1 MEVITR
7 TTCRLCAS
15 DKLKDVLSLG
25 NLYVSDF
32 VEEQDESIK
41 APLELILC
49 EGCGLLQLR
58 HTAPQEIMYSRHYW
72 YKSAL
77 NGAIVSDLK
86 EIAGVAKEYMN
97 EGDTILD
104 IGANDGTLLSFVGK
118 KYHKVGVE
126 PANNLVEE
134 LRNHADETIHDFWD
148 AEVYKSLGLPKA
160 KVVTAIGMFYDM
172 EDPGKF
178 VKDVAEILDDEGTFI
193 TQLMTLKP
201 MLDNNDVGNICH
213 EHLEYYSYNALKY
226 LFENNGLEI
235 VYLEVNGING
245 GSYRIFAR
253 KLKTGSIFKFDELFD
268 YEKFKKNIEEN
279 KKLTVDFIKKKVKR
293 GQKVY
298 GYGASTK
305 GNTILQYY
313 GLDNKLISG
322 IADKNPDKF
331 GLKTV
336 GTNIPIINEDKIT
349 DADYYF
355 ILPWGFTKQFV
366 ENNPGKKFIVSIP
379 KFKVYE

>member
-32 VEEQDESIK
+32 VEEQGESIK

-104 IGANDGTLLSFVGK
+104 IGANDGTLLSFMGK
-118 KYHKVGVE
+118 KYNKVGVE

-134 LRNHADETIHDFWD
+134 LRDHADETIHDFWD
-148 AEVYKSLGLPKA
+148 AEVYKKLGLPKA
-160 KVVTAIGMFYDM
+160 KVITAIGMFYDM

-279 KKLTVDFIKKKVKR
+279 KKLTVDFIK
-293 GQKVY
+293 
-298 GYGASTK
+298 
-305 GNTILQYY
+305 
-313 GLDNKLISG
+313 
-322 IADKNPDKF
+322 
-331 GLKTV
+331 
-336 GTNIPIINEDKIT
+336 
-349 DADYYF
+349 
-355 ILPWGFTKQFV
+355 
-366 ENNPGKKFIVSIP
+366 
-379 KFKVYE
+379 